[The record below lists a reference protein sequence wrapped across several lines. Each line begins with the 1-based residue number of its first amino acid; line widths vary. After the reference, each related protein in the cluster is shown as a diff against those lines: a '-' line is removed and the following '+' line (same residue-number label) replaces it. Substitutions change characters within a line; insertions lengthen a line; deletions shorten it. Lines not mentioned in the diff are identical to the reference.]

1 MAHTVPPSSSD
12 VTARQDWRV
21 LRPGSA
27 RGNAL
32 CVSGRSFQGFPT
44 RCWVISA
51 GPVGLIHEIGLPAH
65 RAMPD
70 AYVTAHHLRDELNA
84 ASLDKLLFRSSEP
97 GILPGVR
104 AGPDRGKSWERLSVE
119 TLTAFTRDRDAD
131 IGFSADTES
140 AARRNASTDN
150 VRSPSR
156 RFCD

>member
-1 MAHTVPPSSSD
+1 
-12 VTARQDWRV
+12 
-21 LRPGSA
+21 
-27 RGNAL
+27 
-32 CVSGRSFQGFPT
+32 
-44 RCWVISA
+44 
-51 GPVGLIHEIGLPAH
+51 
-65 RAMPD
+65 MPD

-84 ASLDKLLFRSSEP
+84 ASLDKLLFRCSEP